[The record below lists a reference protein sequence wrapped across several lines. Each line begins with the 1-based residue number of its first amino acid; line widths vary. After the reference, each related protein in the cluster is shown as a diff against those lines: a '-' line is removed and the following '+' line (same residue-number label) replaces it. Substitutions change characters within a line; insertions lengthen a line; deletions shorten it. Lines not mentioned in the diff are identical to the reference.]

1 MGGNVDEKLM
11 QKLQK
16 LLALA
21 GSDNENEARVA
32 MAKAQALMAEH
43 GVTVADVALDGS
55 GAHVAD
61 TTIDALGRTMPPW
74 ERGLLNAV
82 CKGFDGRCL
91 FNHTG
96 RRQYGKAT
104 VVASRTDIIIIRDL
118 FERLRDTCHRQG
130 LEYCQRVYDGL
141 LELYGRRAP
150 SRKMVAGSYRLGFVD
165 TVRKRLLAL
174 KAGSTPAGVANV
186 HGLTGKDLMVVKDKA
201 VAQRFDRM
209 FPNREK
215 IGGRSINIHRAAYSQ
230 GQADGGR
237 ASLHRSVPGQSGPI
251 GIGR

>member
-1 MGGNVDEKLM
+1 MDEKLM

-43 GVTVADVALDGS
+43 GVTIADVALDGS

-61 TTIDALGRTMPPW
+61 TTVDALGQTMPPW
-74 ERGLLNAV
+74 ECGLLNAV

-91 FNHTG
+91 FIHTG

-104 VVASRTDIIIIRDL
+104 VVASRTDLIIIRDL

-130 LEYCQRVYDGL
+130 LEYCQREYDGL
-141 LELYGRRAP
+141 LERYGRRAP
-150 SRKMVAGSYRLGFVD
+150 SKKTVAGSYRLGFVD
-165 TVRKRLLAL
+165 TVCKRLLAL
-174 KAGSTPAGVANV
+174 KASSTPAGVANV

-209 FPNREK
+209 FPSRSK
-215 IGGRSINIHRAAYSQ
+215 INSRTTNIHVAAYGQ

-237 ASLHRSVPGQSGPI
+237 ASLHRSMPGQSGPI